1 MLQNLFETGKTVQY
15 TMPTI
20 LGSIMASIVLG
31 LFIGWVYMFRNAYSK
46 NFVVTLATLPVLVQ
60 LVVMLVNMN
69 GSVGTGLA
77 VLGAFSLIRFR
88 SVAGSSRDIATIFL
102 VNGYWIGDGH
112 GIHFFTPSF
121 FAVIVGS
128 LMLILNLT
136 KFGTRQETGER
147 ELRITI
153 PEELDYPNLFDELLK
168 TFTYE
173 YQYDSVKTTTMGS
186 VYELSYYVKLKD
198 VSQEKHLIDEVR
210 VRNGNLPVVM
220 SKISSR
226 TQEL

>member
-88 SVAGSSRDIATIFL
+88 SVAGSSRDIATIFWSMGTGL
-102 VNGYWIGDGH
+102 ATGMGFIFYAV
-112 GIHFFTPSF
+112 F

>member
-88 SVAGSSRDIATIFL
+88 SVAGSSRDIATIFWSMGTGL
-102 VNGYWIGDGH
+102 ATGMGFIFYAV
-112 GIHFFTPSF
+112 F
-121 FAVIVGS
+121 FAVIVGA
-128 LMLILNLT
+128 LMLVLNLT

>member
-88 SVAGSSRDIATIFL
+88 SVAGSSRDIATIFWSMGTGL
-102 VNGYWIGDGH
+102 ATGMGFIFYAV
-112 GIHFFTPSF
+112 F

-168 TFTYE
+168 MFTYE

-198 VSQEKHLIDEVR
+198 VS
-210 VRNGNLPVVM
+210 
-220 SKISSR
+220 
-226 TQEL
+226 

>member
-1 MLQNLFETGKTVQY
+1 MLQNLFESGKTVQY

-20 LGSIMASIVLG
+20 LGSILASIVLG
-31 LFIGWVYMFRNAYSK
+31 LFIGWVYMYRNAYSK

-88 SVAGSSRDIATIFL
+88 SVAGSSRDIATIFWSMGTGL
-102 VNGYWIGDGH
+102 ATGMGFIFYSV
-112 GIHFFTPSF
+112 F
-121 FAVIVGS
+121 FAAIVGA

-153 PEELDYPNLFDELLK
+153 PEELDYPNLFDDLLK
-168 TFTYE
+168 EFTYE
-173 YQYDSVKTTTMGS
+173 FQYDSVKTTTMGS
-186 VYELSYYVKLKD
+186 VYELSFYVKLRD
-198 VSQEKHLIDEVR
+198 VSQEKHLIDEIR

-220 SKISSR
+220 SKVSSR